1 MENTIF
7 LLTKLLAHKLNGRGE
22 PVPFELPDVNT
33 VKKLLHLA
41 KKHDVMA
48 LISTELLACDFIS
61 DDSLYTKVQDSLCET
76 VCYYEKMNYEFH
88 WLCDLLEDAEIPFIP
103 LKGAV
108 LRQYYPEPWL
118 RTSGDIDILIR
129 DEYLDSAVS
138 LLLQKGCT
146 LDREKRFHDIPLIT
160 PGGILL
166 ELHFNI
172 RENIPAMDQV
182 LDKVWQY
189 SEPIP
194 GRQYAHRQSNTFL
207 LFHLLAHMAYH
218 LLNGGCGIRSFADI
232 WILQNKTEY
241 DPLLLQEFCTE
252 AGIYRFY
259 ENICFITGVWFEEN
273 QHNATS
279 RLLENLVMNGGSFG
293 TLNNKIL
300 INQAQSGNKNLHML
314 RRIFK
319 PYGELKEQF
328 PALSNKPWL
337 TPVYQIFRWGRVF
350 TDRRLNNVMKE
361 MHTSQEHSQNQITE
375 ISILLEDVG
384 LKF

>member
-1 MENTIF
+1 MEETIF
-7 LLTKLLAHKLNGRGE
+7 LLTKLLAHKLDGQGV
-22 PVPFELPDVNT
+22 PVPFEQPDINT
-33 VKKLLHLA
+33 VNNLLRLA

-48 LISTELLACDFIS
+48 LIGTELLASDFIP
-61 DDSLYTKVQDSLCET
+61 DDPLRTKVQDTLCET

-88 WLCDLLEDAEIPFIP
+88 WVCDLLEEAKIPFIP

-118 RTSGDIDILIR
+118 RTSGDIDILIQ
-129 DEYLDSAVS
+129 DEFLDTAVS

-146 LDREKRFHDIPLIT
+146 FDREKRFHDIPLIT

-172 RENIPAMDQV
+172 RENISAMDQV
-182 LDKVWQY
+182 LDMVWRY

-194 GRQYAHRQSNTFL
+194 GKQYAYRQSNTFL

-218 LLNGGCGIRSFADI
+218 LLNGGCGIRSIVDI
-232 WILQNKTEY
+232 WLLQNKVEY
-241 DPLLLQEFCTE
+241 DSLLLQELCTK

-259 ENICFITGVWFEEN
+259 ENVCYLTVVWFEEK
-273 QHNATS
+273 QHTATS
-279 RLLENLVMNGGSFG
+279 RLLEKLIISGGSFG
-293 TLNNKIL
+293 TSNNKIL
-300 INQAQSGNKNLHML
+300 INQAQSGSKSKHML
-314 RRIFK
+314 HRIFK
-319 PYGELKEQF
+319 PYDELKEQF
-328 PALSNKPWL
+328 PTLSKKPWL
-337 TPVYQIFRWGRVF
+337 TPAYQVLRWSRVF

-361 MHTSQEHSQNQITE
+361 MHTSQEHSQNQIAE
-375 ISILLEDVG
+375 ISVLLEDIG